1 MIEIVDLTFR
11 YPGKEEPVFAG
22 LQFHLQRGETLLVSG
37 SSGCG
42 KSTFLRTLNGL
53 VPHFSGGRL
62 SGRVTVNGLDA
73 ISSGPAVM
81 SQQVGFVFQD
91 PESQFVMDVV
101 EDELAFGMENAAIP
115 TKMMSRRIGEVLE
128 MLGIQH
134 LKSRRLESLSGGEKQ
149 KVAIAAALVLQPPV
163 LVLDEPTSQLDAQSA
178 EELLQAFVTLK
189 EALGLT
195 MVIAEHRLER
205 LLSVC
210 DRMLVL
216 NGDPH
221 GWISGEPRTVLM
233 KTPLL
238 PPMVELARR
247 IGYQPLPITLE
258 EGMRMADSIKLQ
270 PWGGK
275 SAKQEAVTDR
285 HVDSPSAIPFLE
297 LRSLSVNYGNT
308 RALKE
313 INLTV
318 REGEMAA
325 VIGRNGAGKTS
336 LLRAIMGLVQ
346 PARGEVFLCGEE
358 ISAKAVWERSRQIG
372 YLPQDPNA
380 LLFADR
386 VFDELEITLRN
397 YGLSKPR
404 AELMGLLEQL
414 GIARYAEEYPRD
426 LSVGERQRVA
436 LAAILVMQPRLLLLD
451 EPTRGLDYFSKKQLV
466 EMLSD
471 LNHRGLTLMVVTHD
485 VEFMAQFAQRVIWLE
500 DGEVI
505 ADGDP
510 REILLRNSSFQP
522 QMLQLFGEKRCLT
535 VGDVVDALETQE
547 SSAVVLS

>member
-1 MIEIVDLTFR
+1 
-11 YPGKEEPVFAG
+11 
-22 LQFHLQRGETLLVSG
+22 
-37 SSGCG
+37 
-42 KSTFLRTLNGL
+42 
-53 VPHFSGGRL
+53 
-62 SGRVTVNGLDA
+62 
-73 ISSGPAVM
+73 
-81 SQQVGFVFQD
+81 
-91 PESQFVMDVV
+91 
-101 EDELAFGMENAAIP
+101 
-115 TKMMSRRIGEVLE
+115 
-128 MLGIQH
+128 
-134 LKSRRLESLSGGEKQ
+134 
-149 KVAIAAALVLQPPV
+149 
-163 LVLDEPTSQLDAQSA
+163 
-178 EELLQAFVTLK
+178 
-189 EALGLT
+189 
-195 MVIAEHRLER
+195 
-205 LLSVC
+205 
-210 DRMLVL
+210 
-216 NGDPH
+216 
-221 GWISGEPRTVLM
+221 
-233 KTPLL
+233 
-238 PPMVELARR
+238 MVELAKR
-247 IGYQPLPITLE
+247 IGYQPLPITLD
-258 EGMRMADSIKLQ
+258 EGMRMADWMKAQ
-270 PWGGK
+270 PWRGK
-275 SAKQEAVTDR
+275 AAEQEAVKDR
-285 HVDSPSAIPFLE
+285 HADSPPAVPFLE

-346 PARGEVFLCGEE
+346 PVNGSVLLCGEE
-358 ISAKAVWERSRQIG
+358 ISAKPVWERSRQIG

-404 AELMGLLEQL
+404 AELMQLLEQL
-414 GIARYAEEYPRD
+414 GIARYAGEYPRD

-466 EMLSD
+466 EMLST
-471 LNHRGLTLMVVTHD
+471 LNHKGLTLMVVTHD

-535 VGDVVDALETQE
+535 VGDVVGALETQE